1 MRVGVFPMPPLCSM
15 SRLVNS
21 SGGSTIR
28 LCETWFARPRPC
40 TATAT
45 RQILQCH
52 DTSVMARRTSGFA
65 SLVAPRRLCYD
76 INVIA
81 MLVWSRARCDTSGM
95 ARASFQS
102 MSRRIPR
109 GNPKTAIAYLR
120 VSTDEQALGPAA
132 QRAAIERWA
141 ATQGVTVL
149 AWHCD
154 QGVSGAAALD
164 KRPGLTAALGAVTE
178 HGAGLLVVAK
188 RDRLARDVVLAAM
201 IESLAKRTGARVVSA
216 AGEGEGDDGDPASL
230 LMRRMVDVFAEYER
244 AIIRARTRSALAV
257 KRGRGERTGEIPFG
271 LRLAADGVHFEPA
284 AAERAVVARVRHL
297 RAEGLSFRAIVA
309 SCDREGLVARTG
321 RPLSKTQVERIVA
334 RAA

>member
-1 MRVGVFPMPPLCSM
+1 
-15 SRLVNS
+15 
-21 SGGSTIR
+21 
-28 LCETWFARPRPC
+28 
-40 TATAT
+40 
-45 RQILQCH
+45 
-52 DTSVMARRTSGFA
+52 
-65 SLVAPRRLCYD
+65 
-76 INVIA
+76 
-81 MLVWSRARCDTSGM
+81 M